1 MTTHQKD
8 ENQSQ
13 GQPVGFAFISANHH
27 ILQFI
32 LKGTIYF
39 AIFDASSPTCSFH
52 SFLKDAAKAM
62 DDTYF
67 AITGSILGHWM
78 LLAAFQMAQQSS
90 TKEKKWEEVVLSYVM
105 KTAERV
111 SVL

>member
-1 MTTHQKD
+1 MKISHKGNLLDLHSFLQTITFFSLSSKAPFTL
-8 ENQSQ
+8 QS
-13 GQPVGFAFISANHH
+13 
-27 ILQFI
+27 
-32 LKGTIYF
+32 
-39 AIFDASSPTCSFH
+39 IFDASSPTCSFH

-62 DDTYF
+62 DDMYF

-78 LLAAFQMAQQSS
+78 LLAALQMAQQSS
-90 TKEKKWEEVVLSYVM
+90 TKEKKGEEVVLSYVM